1 MIKLTRIILT
11 KGPIGFILNKSKHWH
26 LPGFEGVP
34 FYDVIR
40 FLNRQLRTYGFF
52 ERAAAISYNFIMSI
66 PPALL
71 FIFTLI
77 PNLPFLSKKSIQSQ
91 LHALIFDIIPARVY
105 NKEVIKFVDSFIYDS
120 RIGLLSFSLLFSLFF
135 ASSAMMGLMRSFNK
149 KYVGFVKRK
158 GIVQRWVAIKLTMML
173 FGLLLIYLI
182 LLISQGA
189 LLKLIVKSSSWRSI
203 IDYSRWV
210 LIIMLVFYAIGLIFR
225 YTPAVEK
232 RWKINSPGT
241 IIATTLSILASVG
254 FSLFVNNFGRYNVLY
269 GSIGTIMM
277 VMALIYI
284 NSLALLIGFELN
296 VSIKSLKIIS
306 AQREAEEAKAAAAAT
321 HH

>member
-1 MIKLTRIILT
+1 MRFII
-11 KGPIGFILNKSKHWH
+11 NRSKHLY
-26 LPGFEGVP
+26 LPGFEGVS
-34 FYDVIR
+34 FYDVVK
-40 FLNRQLRTYGFF
+40 FLYKQLRTYGFF
-52 ERAAAISYNFIMSI
+52 ERAAAISYNFILAI

-77 PNLPFLSKKSIQSQ
+77 PNLPFLSRKSIDTQ
-91 LHALIFDIIPARVY
+91 LHSLIYDIIPSPVY
-105 NKEVIKFVDSFIYDS
+105 NKEVIHFIDSFIYEP
-120 RIGLLSFSLLFSLFF
+120 RIGTLSFSLLFSLFF

-149 KYVGFVKRK
+149 KYVGFVRVK
-158 GIVQRWVAIKLTMML
+158 GIVQRWRAIKLTMLL

-189 LLKLIVKSSSWRSI
+189 LLKLVIKDSGWRSI
-203 IDYSRWV
+203 IDYTRWIF
-210 LIIMLVFYAIGLIFR
+210 IILLVFYTIGFIFR
-225 YTPAVEK
+225 YAPAVEK

-241 IIATTLSILASVG
+241 IIATTLTILASIA
-254 FSLFVNNFGRYNVLY
+254 FSTFVNNFGRYNVLY

-277 VMALIYI
+277 VMVMIYI

-306 AQREAEEAKAAAAAT
+306 EQRETEEKKILPKK
-321 HH
+321 

>member
-11 KGPIGFILNKSKHWH
+11 RGPLGYLLQKSKRLY

-34 FYDVIR
+34 LYDVLR
-40 FLNRQLRTYGFF
+40 FLYRQLRTYGFF
-52 ERAAAISYNFIMSI
+52 ERAAAISYNFILSI

-77 PNLPFLSKKSIQSQ
+77 PNLPFLSKHNIQVQ
-91 LHALIFDIIPARVY
+91 LHSLIFDIIPSPVY
-105 NKEVIKFVDSFIYDS
+105 NKEVIKFVDSFIYES

-158 GIVQRWVAIKLTMML
+158 GIVQRWEAIKLTMLL
-173 FGLLLIYLI
+173 FGLLLVYLL

-189 LLKLIVKSSSWRSI
+189 LVKVFIKSSDWRAI
-203 IDYSRWV
+203 FGYTRWT
-210 LIIMLVFYAIGLIFR
+210 LIILLLFYVIGFIFR
-225 YTPAVEK
+225 YAPAVEK

-241 IIATTLSILASVG
+241 ILATSLSILASLG
-254 FSLFVNNFGRYNVLY
+254 FAIFVDNFGRYNVLY

-277 VMALIYI
+277 VMVLIYI
-284 NSLALLIGFELN
+284 NALALLIGFELN

-306 AQREAEEAKAAAAAT
+306 SQRELDEKQQAT
-321 HH
+321 KPQ